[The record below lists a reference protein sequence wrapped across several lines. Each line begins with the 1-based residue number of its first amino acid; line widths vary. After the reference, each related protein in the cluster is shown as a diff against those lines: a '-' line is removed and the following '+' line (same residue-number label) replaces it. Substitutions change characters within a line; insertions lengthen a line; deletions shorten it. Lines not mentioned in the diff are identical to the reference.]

1 MYMICM
7 YTYIIYI
14 FTDIY
19 IYILYIYIYIYI
31 IYTHVH
37 YLLQCVIFHPFLSD
51 IPKVEAKLQRR
62 GQHAK
67 TWIHGDNL
75 KIVYRLG

>member
-1 MYMICM
+1 M

-19 IYILYIYIYIYI
+19 IYTYYIFIFTYIYI